1 MKIHILS
8 VGKVRKEFIR
18 KGETEYIKRIER
30 YIPLKINHIKE
41 EKIVKNRKNS
51 DIINKECERL
61 IKIIPKRSWLVTLD
75 RNGTLFSSENFARFV
90 SERMNA
96 GTEHLTFIIGGALG
110 LCSEIKNQSHTVV
123 SLSKMTFTHE
133 MSRLIL
139 LEQIYRSLT
148 ILKGEQYH
156 K

>member
-8 VGKVRKEFIR
+8 VGKIRKEFIR
-18 KGETEYIKRIER
+18 MGETEYIKRIER
-30 YIPLKINHIKE
+30 YIPLTINHTKE
-41 EKIVKNRKNS
+41 EKIIKNRKNS
-51 DIINKECERL
+51 DIINQECERL
-61 IKIIPKRSWLVTLD
+61 IKKIPKRSWIVTLD
-75 RNGTLFSSENFARFV
+75 RNGILFSSENFARFI
-90 SERMNA
+90 SERMNT
-96 GTEHLTFIIGGALG
+96 GTADLTFIIGGVLG
-110 LCSEIKNQSHTVV
+110 LSSEIRNQSNTVI

-139 LEQIYRSLT
+139 LEQIYRSYT